1 MNDFAKQQLLRESS
15 SRGQFVSFVGNS
27 HIKDS
32 ILPWD
37 NLLCILL
44 LQPGNIDEIY
54 LMTLDCGVGL
64 SEKKINRNWV
74 DNED

>member
-1 MNDFAKQQLLRESS
+1 M
-15 SRGQFVSFVGNS
+15 SFVGNS

-64 SEKKINRNWV
+64 SETKINRNWV
-74 DNED
+74 DNEH